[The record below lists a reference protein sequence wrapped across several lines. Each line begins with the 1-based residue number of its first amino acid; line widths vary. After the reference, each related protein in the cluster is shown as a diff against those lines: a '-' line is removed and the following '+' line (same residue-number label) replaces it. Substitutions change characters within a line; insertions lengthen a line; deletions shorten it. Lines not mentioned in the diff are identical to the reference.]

1 MKTRILILA
10 AAVVAVAS
18 LAQARDLSVQMNY
31 PVPAMPADGWLYAS
45 VVVSRTTTR
54 DIGFTVKNSSYG
66 GGVSTMKH
74 DVLKDNNP
82 RRIPFTYRMES
93 NRGNSVTV
101 VSGTMSQ
108 SFGGLQ
114 FGKSV
119 LALTSSPGRVLGR
132 IQQLDQIMDKPQ
144 DQWRGQAVVIQEHRN
159 PKELPGNWM
168 GYDLLQAM
176 VMEDFPYSEMTPAQV
191 DAIVHW
197 VERGGTLLASPGERG
212 MVFDPASPLHQMVK
226 LSTKGTDKIENTED
240 FGDRGPRGVM
250 TKWNIRAEPALHM
263 PWAEVAQCGAG
274 QVVIFKYDFLRSPL
288 SEWNGLTRTFDD
300 TCHIRTKSGSS
311 HQFPLSWSRQKDK
324 MPGPMTI
331 AGLLGLYMLT
341 VGPANYLLL
350 RRKNKLVL
358 MPFTIS
364 GVAIAFTVAII
375 AYGYISRGTS
385 TEMRE
390 FTVVQTYPGRTT
402 AQAVSQM
409 GIHASSNRSYELE
422 FNKNTGV
429 RNLSSRQNSAESEI
443 FITES
448 GNAQVVSFTT
458 AMWQTFML
466 EAQAPVPQFG
476 NLRIESGQ
484 GVTIVNDTPVD
495 LDDCWANPDGK
506 RWLRIGK
513 LPSGGSV
520 SNPGVY
526 GEPPSAIRRAAG
538 AGRDPI
544 AAVAGRDPIV
554 IGRAAAKSPRA
565 IDYKMV
571 EGRAALEQSDIYIV
585 GGAL

>member
-10 AAVVAVAS
+10 AAVVAGAA
-18 LAQARDLSVQMNY
+18 LAQARDLSVQVSH
-31 PVPAMPADGWLYAS
+31 PVPAMPADGWSYAS

-54 DIGFTVKNSSYG
+54 DIDFTIESQR
-66 GGVSTMKH
+66 GGVSTVKH

-82 RRIPFTYRMES
+82 RRIPFIYRMDA
-93 NRGNSVTV
+93 NRGNNSVTV

-108 SFGGLQ
+108 SFGSPQ

-119 LALTSSPGRVLGR
+119 LALTTSPGRVLGR

-197 VERGGTLLASPGERG
+197 VERGGTLLVSPGERG

-288 SEWNGLTRTFDD
+288 SEWNGLTRTFEG
-300 TCHIRTKSGSS
+300 TCHIRTKSKSS
-311 HQFPLSWSRQKDK
+311 HSFPLSWSRQKDK

-364 GVAIAFTVAII
+364 GVAIAFTITII

-443 FITES
+443 FVTDR

-458 AMWQTFML
+458 AMWQTFLL

-476 NLRIESGQ
+476 NLRIEDTGAKL
-484 GVTIVNDTPVD
+484 TIVNDTPVD
-495 LDDCWANPDGK
+495 LENCWANPDGK
-506 RWLRIGK
+506 RWLRIGR

-520 SNPGVY
+520 SNPAMS
-526 GEPPSAIRRAAG
+526 GEPPPAVRRAAG
-538 AGRDPI
+538 AGNAPM
-544 AAVAGRDPIV
+544 V
-554 IGRAAAKSPRA
+554 IGQAAAKSPRA